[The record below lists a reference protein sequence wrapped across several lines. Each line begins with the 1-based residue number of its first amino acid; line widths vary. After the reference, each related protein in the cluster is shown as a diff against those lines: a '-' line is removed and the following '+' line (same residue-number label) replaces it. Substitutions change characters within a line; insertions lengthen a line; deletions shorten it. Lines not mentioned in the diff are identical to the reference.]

1 MKGSM
6 SSRVLF
12 LSMLTEGMCISCFHW
27 MVYIKIEFYSNIFNI
42 DFKTFKNVAQK
53 GINQRRS
60 TYPIYH
66 SNRLHWIYFIT
77 FFIESFYLIRFLTWE
92 DETINAWMRIIYRL
106 KTCNI
111 HVLHALC
118 NVNITIFLFHYQS

>member
-42 DFKTFKNVAQK
+42 DFETFKNVAQK
-53 GINQRRS
+53 GINQRRIKY
-60 TYPIYH
+60 TIPIDCIEFILLH
-66 SNRLHWIYFIT
+66 FLSNPSI
-77 FFIESFYLIRFLTWE
+77 
-92 DETINAWMRIIYRL
+92 
-106 KTCNI
+106 
-111 HVLHALC
+111 
-118 NVNITIFLFHYQS
+118 